1 MIASFFLGLIML
13 SHPGRLPTVVSSD
26 PMSTMEECE
35 ADVLNKG
42 IPFVVNNY
50 VPLGWVVENAYCVP
64 ISEENGLKL
73 KYTPSSES
81 KETI

>member
-1 MIASFFLGLIML
+1 
-13 SHPGRLPTVVSSD
+13 
-26 PMSTMEECE
+26 MSTMEECE
-35 ADVLNKG
+35 VDVLNKG
-42 IPFVVNNY
+42 IPFVAKNY

-73 KYTPSSES
+73 K